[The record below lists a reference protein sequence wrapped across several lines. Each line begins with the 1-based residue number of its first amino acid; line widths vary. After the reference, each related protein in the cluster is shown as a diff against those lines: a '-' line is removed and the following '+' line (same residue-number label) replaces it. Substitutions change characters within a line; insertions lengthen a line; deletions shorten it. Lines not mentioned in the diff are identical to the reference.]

1 MLPAMAPLAEL
12 MQSGQQP
19 AGCCRAH
26 RCSAYCTAWSPDT
39 ARLFIIAVRRSV
51 VQAVLLGFAATV
63 SRTFVVWVVALIGM
77 HSGSRYYGAVAEP
90 YFQMATITHTR
101 PPMS

>member
-1 MLPAMAPLAEL
+1 MLPAMAPLTKL
-12 MQSGQQP
+12 LQSGQQP
-19 AGCCRAH
+19 AGCCRAPGA
-26 RCSAYCTAWSPDT
+26 RRIARLG

>member
-1 MLPAMAPLAEL
+1 M
-12 MQSGQQP
+12 
-19 AGCCRAH
+19 
-26 RCSAYCTAWSPDT
+26 
-39 ARLFIIAVRRSV
+39 
-51 VQAVLLGFAATV
+51 LLGFAATV
-63 SRTFVVWVVALIGM
+63 SRAFVVWVVALIGM